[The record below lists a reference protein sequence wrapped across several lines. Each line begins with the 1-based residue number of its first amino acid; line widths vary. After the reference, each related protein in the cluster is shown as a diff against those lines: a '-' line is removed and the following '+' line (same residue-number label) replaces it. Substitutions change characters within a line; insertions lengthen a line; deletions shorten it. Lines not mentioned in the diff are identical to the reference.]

1 MKEYFSGNE
10 ISKSFEMMNRADT
23 IVRISTQVDD
33 KRDYTVVANLAL
45 RKNN

>member
-10 ISKSFEMMNRADT
+10 ISKSFEMMNRADI

-33 KRDYTVVANLAL
+33 KKDYTVVANPSF
-45 RKNN
+45 KKK